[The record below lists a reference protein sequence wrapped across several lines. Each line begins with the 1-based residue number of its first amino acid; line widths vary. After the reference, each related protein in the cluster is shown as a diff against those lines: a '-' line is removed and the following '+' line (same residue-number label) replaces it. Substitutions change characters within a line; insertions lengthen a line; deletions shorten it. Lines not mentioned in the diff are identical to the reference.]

1 MSEAKKKKTEKRTST
16 VSKPLR
22 RFLNDDKVGDYGTPV
37 ERGNSIAM
45 IENENGDRVPMQRGM
60 YRGIVRDSDRA
71 RFRIEFPEAVKL
83 QMGDLFTDNA
93 DEGVREAKRYVGE
106 LLGIGCAP
114 KAVPV

>member
-1 MSEAKKKKTEKRTST
+1 MSKAKNKTEKKAPA

-22 RFLNDDKVGDYGTPV
+22 RFLNDGKVDKYGDPV

-60 YRGIVRDSDRA
+60 YRGIGRGSERA
-71 RFRIEFPEAVKL
+71 RFRIDFPDAVKL

>member
-1 MSEAKKKKTEKRTST
+1 MNELERKITMKTRAANKRQGRFWNDNRVAKY
-16 VSKPLR
+16 
-22 RFLNDDKVGDYGTPV
+22 GDPV
-37 ERGNSIAM
+37 ERGNQIAM